1 LLSGYA
7 NVANYRVVVIIT
19 VSADSEMKGATTMK
33 QHAPGVE
40 IVEYNGPSYKPVI
53 QSDADWMA
61 AVMNGWKDSWSMPE
75 RIEKHLNSDELF
87 VLLAGT
93 ALMITGG
100 SGEEPGKINVLKMK
114 KNLLYNV
121 KKGTWHTTPMK
132 KDGKFL
138 IIERKDTRTRRVPL
152 TPVQKKAI
160 KL

>member
-1 LLSGYA
+1 
-7 NVANYRVVVIIT
+7 
-19 VSADSEMKGATTMK
+19 MK

-61 AVMNGWKDSWSMPE
+61 AVMNSWKGSWSIPE

-87 VLLAGT
+87 VLLAGK

-100 SGEEPGKINVLKMK
+100 FGDEPGKISVLNMK

-121 KKGTWHTTPMK
+121 KKGTWHTTPMGK
-132 KDGKFL
+132 GGKFL

-152 TPVQKKAI
+152 TDAQKKRI

>member
-1 LLSGYA
+1 MKQTVPG
-7 NVANYRVVVIIT
+7 VVI
-19 VSADSEMKGATTMK
+19 AEF
-33 QHAPGVE
+33 
-40 IVEYNGPSYKPVI
+40 NGPSYKPVI

-61 AVMNGWKDSWSMPE
+61 AVMNGEKDSWRMPE

-87 VLLAGT
+87 VLLAGK

-100 SGEEPGKINVLKMK
+100 YGEEPGKINVLRMK

-121 KKGTWHTTPMK
+121 KAGTWHATPMG

-152 TPVQKKAI
+152 TPTQKKTI